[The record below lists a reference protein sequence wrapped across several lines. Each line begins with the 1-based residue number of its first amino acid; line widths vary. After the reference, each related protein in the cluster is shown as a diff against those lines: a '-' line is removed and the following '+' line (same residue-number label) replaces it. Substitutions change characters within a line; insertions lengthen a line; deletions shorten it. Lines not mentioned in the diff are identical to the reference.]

1 MWAMIRMGFHGRLAW
16 RGRTFDAFLEAQKQ
30 PASAV
35 ATFWETVVVGATNLP
50 VDRVDALVSRLRHD
64 PRHESVRVL
73 REGPLERREFGVW
86 DMAFKFFE
94 GTDGLWPA
102 GRLSDLDA
110 EQAFAHASDLF
121 RSAVV
126 ELRAG

>member
-1 MWAMIRMGFHGRLAW
+1 M
-16 RGRTFDAFLEAQKQ
+16 
-30 PASAV
+30 
-35 ATFWETVVVGATNLP
+35 N
-50 VDRVDALVSRLRHD
+50 RLRHD